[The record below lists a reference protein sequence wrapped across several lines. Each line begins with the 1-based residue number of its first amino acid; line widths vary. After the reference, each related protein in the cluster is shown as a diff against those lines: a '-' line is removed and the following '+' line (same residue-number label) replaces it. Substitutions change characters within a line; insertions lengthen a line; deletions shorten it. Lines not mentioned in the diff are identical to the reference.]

1 MCSTCKEK
9 SGKCLNKLVQN
20 LIVQIKSILLIF
32 LKKINKVI
40 FKRIYKKKSVTLKDH
55 LQKKNKKFSWDAKLN
70 GKSKTKWK
78 RTDCSG

>member
-32 LKKINKVI
+32 LKKIKLFLKEFI
-40 FKRIYKKKSVTLKDH
+40 KKKSVTLKDH